1 MNNAALI
8 FLGLLVSF
16 IASWWTLIFAPHVQI
31 GSQKTAD
38 VDGFPYPKGLP
49 GMAAQGRDVY
59 VANGC
64 VQCHSQQVQQDGY
77 TFNVVLTS
85 AGTNAGNAAKLLA
98 SLTRDINAEDVAS
111 KASDNS
117 PQIVLNHVSQREAE

>member
-8 FLGLLVSF
+8 FFGLLASF
-16 IASWWTLIFAPHVQI
+16 IVSWWTLVFAPHVQI
-31 GSQKTAD
+31 GSNKAVE
-38 VDGFPYPKGLP
+38 VDGMPYPKGLP
-49 GMAAQGRDVY
+49 GLAAQGRDVY

-98 SLTRDINAEDVAS
+98 SLARDVNAEEVAS
-111 KASDNS
+111 KASD
-117 PQIVLNHVSQREAE
+117 